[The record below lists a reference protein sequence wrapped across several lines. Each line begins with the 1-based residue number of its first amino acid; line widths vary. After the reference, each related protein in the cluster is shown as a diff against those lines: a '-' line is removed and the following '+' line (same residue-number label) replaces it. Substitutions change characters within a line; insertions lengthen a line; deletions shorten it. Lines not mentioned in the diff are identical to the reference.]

1 MNIPHRLPQAAASAL
16 LCVCL
21 TAGAEPLYRVTWLP
35 QEMGV
40 TDMNGAGHVVGYV
53 FTPGGPRIATWSDDG
68 MQIRPEFG
76 SPAGMNNHDDFVA
89 TRSDGPPAMP
99 VGAWAWIGRSW
110 RSISAAAPGFGYVFA
125 RAINDQGWAVGEL
138 ADSQSSSARLP
149 FLYRNG
155 DLRVLPTLGGSTG
168 RANDID
174 KHGRITGQ
182 AALRNPD
189 GSESRHAFV
198 LDSATGRMPDLGTL
212 ANGDSEGLDINDR
225 GQVVGIAGSRGFLYS
240 GGRMVDVGTLG
251 GTEAFALSINNHG
264 VVAGRGWLQ
273 DNTPYGF
280 LYFYGRMVNLDRL
293 VALPPGWSVWVPLR
307 INDAFQI
314 LAQLC
319 SANGSNAVCRVARLD
334 PVPVGR
340 LGQDRLP
347 ARQQALAERLSEA
360 GRRIIDRI
368 GALAPRRAGS

>member
-1 MNIPHRLPQAAASAL
+1 MNMSHCLPQAAASAL

-21 TAGAEPLYRVTWLP
+21 SAGAEPVYRVTWLP
-35 QEMGV
+35 PEMGV
-40 TDMNGAGHVVGYV
+40 TDMNGKGHVVGYV
-53 FTPGGPRIATWSDDG
+53 FTPAGPRIATWSDAG
-68 MQIRPEFG
+68 MQVRPETG
-76 SPAGMNNHDDFVA
+76 SPAGMNDHDDFVA

-99 VGAWAWIGRSW
+99 IGAWAWIGRSW
-110 RSISAAAPGFGYVFA
+110 RSISAAAPEYGYIFP
-125 RAINDQGWAVGEL
+125 RALNDRGWAVGEL

-168 RANDID
+168 RATDINN
-174 KHGRITGQ
+174 HGTVTGQ

-198 LDSATGRMPDLGTL
+198 LDSATGRISDLGTL
-212 ANGDSEGLDINDR
+212 GSGDSEGLDINDR
-225 GQVVGIAGSRGFLYS
+225 GQVVGIAGTRGFFYS

-273 DNTPYGF
+273 DNTPYAF

-319 SANGSNAVCRVARLD
+319 RPNGGNTVCRVARLD
-334 PVPVGR
+334 PALPSPAGR
-340 LGQDRLP
+340 LGQGRLA
-347 ARQQALAERLSEA
+347 ARQEALAERLGEA
-360 GRRIIDRI
+360 GRRIIGRI
-368 GALAPRRAGS
+368 GAR

>member
-1 MNIPHRLPQAAASAL
+1 M
-16 LCVCL
+16 
-21 TAGAEPLYRVTWLP
+21 T
-35 QEMGV
+35 
-40 TDMNGAGHVVGYV
+40 
-53 FTPGGPRIATWSDDG
+53 
-68 MQIRPEFG
+68 
-76 SPAGMNNHDDFVA
+76 
-89 TRSDGPPAMP
+89 
-99 VGAWAWIGRSW
+99 
-110 RSISAAAPGFGYVFA
+110 
-125 RAINDQGWAVGEL
+125 
-138 ADSQSSSARLP
+138 
-149 FLYRNG
+149 
-155 DLRVLPTLGGSTG
+155 
-168 RANDID
+168 
-174 KHGRITGQ
+174 
-182 AALRNPD
+182 
-189 GSESRHAFV
+189 
-198 LDSATGRMPDLGTL
+198 DLGTL

-280 LYFYGRMVNLDRL
+280 LYFYSRMVNLDRL

>member
-1 MNIPHRLPQAAASAL
+1 MPHRFLHVAASVL
-16 LCVCL
+16 LCCCL

-40 TDMNGAGHVVGYV
+40 SDMNGAGHVAGYL
-53 FTPGGPRIATWSDDG
+53 FTPAGPRIATWSDAG
-68 MQIRPEFG
+68 LQIRPELG
-76 SPAGMNNHDDFVA
+76 SPNGMNEHDDFVA
-89 TRSDGPPAMP
+89 TRSDGPPPMP
-99 VGAWAWIGRSW
+99 IGAWAWIGRTW
-110 RSISAAAPGFGYVFA
+110 RSIGAAAPEFGYIFA
-125 RAINDQGWAVGEL
+125 RALNDGGSVVGEL
-138 ADSQSSSARLP
+138 ADSQASSARRP

-168 RANDID
+168 RANDVNN
-174 KHGRITGQ
+174 HGKSTGQ
-182 AALRNPD
+182 AALRNVD
-189 GSESRHAFV
+189 GSESRHASL
-198 LDSATGRMPDLGTL
+198 LDSASGRMRDLGTL
-212 ANGDSEGLDINDR
+212 GAGDSEGLDINDR
-225 GQVVGIAGSRGFLYS
+225 GQVVGISGSRGFLYS

-251 GTEAFALSINNHG
+251 GTEAFALSINNYG

-280 LYFYGRMVNLDRL
+280 LYFYGRMLNLDRL

-319 SANGSNAVCRVARLD
+319 RPNGGNTVCRVARLD
-334 PVPVGR
+334 PDPRGW
-340 LGQDRLP
+340 LGP
-347 ARQQALAERLSEA
+347 

-368 GALAPRRAGS
+368 VAR